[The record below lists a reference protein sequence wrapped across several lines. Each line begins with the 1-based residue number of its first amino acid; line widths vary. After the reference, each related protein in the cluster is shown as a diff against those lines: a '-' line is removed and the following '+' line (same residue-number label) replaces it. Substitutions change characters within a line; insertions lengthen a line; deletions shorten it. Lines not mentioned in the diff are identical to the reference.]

1 MLASRSPGRWPVL
14 ATVAWFPVVAWL
26 DVAIVATGTWRWL
39 EPLGAAMLVGVL
51 AQAITASLGYLA
63 PQLRPLGPARDAV
76 RGRAEVGVFA
86 RALAWNAGAV
96 LVVAAAIAGSAAGGA
111 WAGVAKTG
119 WILVLGAAVLQFALV
134 ASAWR
139 TPPD

>member
-1 MLASRSPGRWPVL
+1 VERR
-14 ATVAWFPVVAWL
+14 
-26 DVAIVATGTWRWL
+26 R
-39 EPLGAAMLVGVL
+39 GA
-51 AQAITASLGYLA
+51 
-63 PQLRPLGPARDAV
+63 RR
-76 RGRAEVGVFA
+76 RGGDR
-86 RALAWNAGAV
+86 R
-96 LVVAAAIAGSAAGGA
+96 SAAGGA